1 MVRQWKLIPDER
13 IPALER
19 RVRDPD
25 RYQAYI
31 YTARSGR
38 QHDAHPRDRR
48 GGPRR
53 VAWRG
58 CGESVN
64 RRKVQIDGPALPAS
78 RSS

>member
-1 MVRQWKLIPDER
+1 
-13 IPALER
+13 
-19 RVRDPD
+19 
-25 RYQAYI
+25 
-31 YTARSGR
+31 
-38 QHDAHPRDRR
+38 
-48 GGPRR
+48 